1 MTFKQ
6 TLDYLYSQLPM
17 FTRVGASAF
26 KKDLTNTLALCEVL
40 DNPHTKFPTIHVA
53 GTNGKGSTA
62 HALAAILQAAGY
74 KTGLYISPHYK
85 DFRERIKINGEYI
98 SKKFVT
104 QFVEKN
110 KAHFERIQPS
120 FFEMTV
126 AMAFDYFNKGKVDIA
141 VIEVGLGGRFDSTN
155 VITPLVS
162 VITNISYDHMDL
174 LGDTLAK
181 IAFEKAGIIKP
192 KVPVVIGEEHP
203 ETKSVFLEKANECHA
218 PISFASQDIDIQIIA
233 SNTEGVTIDRK
244 DHNDGVTSS
253 HPVINRIQNVLSDYT
268 YFSIKSKQGDID
280 FKNLKVNLNGDYQI
294 KNVATV
300 LQTVSIL
307 KKMTHLDLD
316 KRLSETAIRNGL
328 GNLKALVKL
337 MGRWQILQHEP
348 LIMCDS
354 AHNEGGLTLVMQQV
368 KQLKVNQLH
377 MVIGM
382 VRDKDISKM
391 LSLLPQNSTYY
402 FAKANIPRGL
412 EAEQLKEKAAAFGL
426 QGKAYPSVSK
436 ALAAAKRRAKIGD
449 AIYIGGSTFVV
460 AEVL

>member
-1 MTFKQ
+1 MTFQQ

-85 DFRERIKINGEYI
+85 DFRERIKINGAYI
-98 SKKFVT
+98 SKKYVT

-110 KAHFERIQPS
+110 KQHFERIQPS

-126 AMAFDYFNKGKVDIA
+126 AMAFDYFNTEGVDIA

-174 LGDTLAK
+174 LGDTLPL

-203 ETKSVFLEKANECHA
+203 ETKPVFLEKAKAFHA
-218 PISFASQDIDIQIIA
+218 PISFASQDIDIQVVVPDTSDVNIGTQ
-233 SNTEGVTIDRK
+233 NPIDF
-244 DHNDGVTSS
+244 
-253 HPVINRIQNVLSDYT
+253 IDYT

-280 FKNLKVNLNGDYQI
+280 FDNLKVNLNGDYQI

-307 KKMTHLDLD
+307 KKMTALDLD
-316 KRLSETAIRNGL
+316 KRLTETAIRTGL

-337 MGRWQILQHEP
+337 MGRWQILQREP
-348 LIMCDS
+348 LIICDS
-354 AHNEGGLTLVMQQV
+354 AHNEGGLILVMQQV
-368 KQLKVNQLH
+368 KQLKVNNLH

-391 LSLLPQNSTYY
+391 LSLLPQNATYY

-426 QGKAYPSVSK
+426 YGKAYPSVSK
-436 ALAAAKRRAKIGD
+436 AFSAAKRRAKMDD
-449 AIYIGGSTFVV
+449 AIYVGGSTFVV